1 MIETF
6 VLTSVATEAEGHAS
20 LSSIV
25 GIINSN
31 YQIDI
36 STHPKVPILANLE
49 LTLKYIYTVLH
60 CMLFFP

>member
-1 MIETF
+1 MIEAF

-20 LSSIV
+20 LSSIL
-25 GIINSN
+25 GIIN
-31 YQIDI
+31 YQIDT

-49 LTLKYIYTVLH
+49 LTLKYIYTALH